1 MAEEGVSAKEAAAQV
16 ATDFMFGKEEPQ
28 EEVQEAP
35 VESED
40 VQDEP
45 QEELAAEEEVQE
57 DIPQEETAEVVEIEV
72 DGELLEV
79 PAKYK
84 DYFMR
89 QADYTQKT
97 QQLSE
102 QRKETEILQSQ
113 VRAKA
118 EEFEFAQ
125 SVWDDVIKVQNLQ
138 TQAEQ
143 YTQYLRDNIDSLSS
157 TDIEKMR
164 LAIQDAKDE
173 SQTIATQVQ
182 QKQQEFQQ
190 SQQQAFQELL
200 NKGTE
205 VLRSRIPGWGED
217 HQKQVRDYA
226 LQTGFSEEEINSVVD
241 PRQVEM
247 LWKAKQYD
255 ELKKGTAQAVKKVQ
269 SAPTIKKVPPRDPQ
283 TGQFTNKKNQVKKAL
298 KDTKQSPKRA
308 ARSLEE
314 YIGGR
319 FNI

>member
-1 MAEEGVSAKEAAAQV
+1 MAEEGVSAKEAAGNA
-16 ATDFMFGKEEPQ
+16 AADFMFGKEEPQ
-28 EEVQEAP
+28 EEVQEE
-35 VESED
+35 VEEA
-40 VQDEP
+40 QEEP
-45 QEELAAEEEVQE
+45 QEELAAEE
-57 DIPQEETAEVVEIEV
+57 DIPQEEEVAVEEVVEVEV

-113 VRAKA
+113 VKAKA
-118 EEFEFAQ
+118 QEFEFAQ

-173 SQTIATQVQ
+173 SQNIATQVQ

-247 LWKAKQYD
+247 LWKAKN
-255 ELKKGTAQAVKKVQ
+255 
-269 SAPTIKKVPPRDPQ
+269 S
-283 TGQFTNKKNQVKKAL
+283 KKA
-298 KDTKQSPKRA
+298 QPKLSR
-308 ARSLEE
+308 RC
-314 YIGGR
+314 
-319 FNI
+319 NPHQQ